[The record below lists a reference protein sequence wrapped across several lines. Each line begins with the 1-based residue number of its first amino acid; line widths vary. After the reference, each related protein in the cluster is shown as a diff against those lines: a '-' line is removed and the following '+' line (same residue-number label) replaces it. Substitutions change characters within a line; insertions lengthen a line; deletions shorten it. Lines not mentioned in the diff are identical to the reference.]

1 MKLLFTEKRATFK
14 GRYHSIEDAYNSPKP
29 LQQPHPPITIGGSG
43 EKVML
48 RIVAKYADR
57 WNCPAGYRSFER
69 KFDALKEHCKAI
81 GRDIN
86 TINISEQLLVC
97 LGNSEA
103 EVEEKWKAA
112 QRLKPFVFTGIKGT
126 PPQLVEHL
134 RARVRQGITFFTVMF
149 SDFGP
154 PQTIETFAREVMP
167 AFV

>member
-1 MKLLFTEKRATFK
+1 
-14 GRYHSIEDAYNSPKP
+14 
-29 LQQPHPPITIGGSG
+29 
-43 EKVML
+43 ML

-57 WNCPAGYRSFER
+57 WNCPAGYRSFEQ
-69 KFDALKEHCKAI
+69 KFGALKEHCKAI
-81 GRDIN
+81 GRDIS
-86 TINISEQLLVC
+86 TINVSEQLLVC
-97 LGNSEA
+97 LGNNEA